1 MKRDFFKW
9 LVFEAGG
16 IVAGFVF
23 ADDAAEFVEQCG
35 SDSMEIF
42 AAGEK
47 VTKSALRD
55 AVRRSR
61 S

>member
-1 MKRDFFKW
+1 MKREFKW
-9 LVFEAGG
+9 LVFEPGG

-23 ADDAAEFVEQCG
+23 ADDAAEFLEQCG
-35 SDSMEIF
+35 CASMEIL

-47 VTKSALRD
+47 RAESAPLA
-55 AVRRSR
+55 AVRRLR